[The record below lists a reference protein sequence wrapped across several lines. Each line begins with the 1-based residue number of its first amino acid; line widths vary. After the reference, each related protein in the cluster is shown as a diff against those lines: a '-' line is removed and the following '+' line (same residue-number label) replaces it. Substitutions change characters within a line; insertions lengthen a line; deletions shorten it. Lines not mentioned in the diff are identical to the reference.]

1 MSNVSMI
8 NGHID
13 EPKGLID
20 KQIVTAMDYCCGNKG
35 GLGCTNFMC
44 YQSTLPED
52 RDGDARWCRQWLMKD
67 ALDLINRLKADKEA
81 LIKGQETL
89 MKCIAKKKEII
100 EELDNEVE
108 ELSYRN
114 KELLKDLHRHHDFK
128 IECIKRAKSEAIKK
142 FAERLKKEATVDEDS
157 TWWIANV
164 DVDKLVT
171 QMTKSESDSKAF
183 WEDTN

>member
-13 EPKGLID
+13 NVLSDED
-20 KQIVTAMDYCCGNKG
+20 IVKALECCSNYDVDCDICPANGYC
-35 GLGCTNFMC
+35 
-44 YQSTLPED
+44 D
-52 RDGDARWCRQWLMKD
+52 KD
-67 ALDLINRLKADKEA
+67 AFCFTGVILDLINRLKADKEA

-89 MKCIAKKKEII
+89 MKCIAKKKETIA
-100 EELDNEVE
+100 ELDAEVE
-108 ELSYRN
+108 KLVFHN
-114 KELLKDLHRHHDFK
+114 KELLKDIHRHHDFK

-171 QMTKSESDSKAF
+171 QMTEGDSYDKAF

>member
-13 EPKGLID
+13 NVLSDEDIVKALECCIKDDYD
-20 KQIVTAMDYCCGNKG
+20 KIRNALCAKCPYCKN
-35 GLGCTNFMC
+35 TNCKFLL
-44 YQSTLPED
+44 Q
-52 RDGDARWCRQWLMKD
+52 RDT
-67 ALDLINRLKADKEA
+67 LDLINRLKADKEA
-81 LIKGQETL
+81 LIKGQESL
-89 MKCIAKKKEII
+89 MKCIAKKKETIA
-100 EELDNEVE
+100 ELDAEVE

-114 KELLKDLHRHHDFK
+114 KELLKDVHYYHDSK
-128 IECIKRAKSEAIKK
+128 IDSIKRAKSEAIKK

-171 QMTKSESDSKAF
+171 QMTEGDSYDKAF